1 MSEVTSNKLIYEP
14 INDNYEWIQYNKQLR
29 IIHSIKDD
37 MYQIQSI
44 INACDSIKQ
53 AYHWFEN
60 SSTKELL
67 SEFELEKSTLG
78 IPREA
83 KTYENR
89 KNLAPGLKGYYVHR
103 LLVNTVAMW
112 ASPRYSI
119 RIFKLLDEIATDER
133 KELEQ
138 TIMQKDQT
146 IDQQKQTINQQRPRM
161 VPAKKDKCYKY
172 LIWKEE
178 QPNDPDMIL
187 LHLVKRHNNNFRQV
201 SKHYKSKDE
210 NWFYRENL
218 PIAMTPNEDIKELVK
233 QSFPGSEYDIDGS
246 TILIYKEHLPKLH
259 DLIDKYFD
267 EFQE

>member
-14 INDNYEWIQYNKQLR
+14 INDDYEWIQYNKQLR

-37 MYQIQSI
+37 MYQMQSI
-44 INACDSIKQ
+44 INTCDSLKQ
-53 AYHWFEN
+53 ARHWFDN
-60 SSTKELL
+60 QSTKELL
-67 SEFELEKSTLG
+67 NEFELEKSSGRIL
-78 IPREA
+78 PEE
-83 KTYENR
+83 KLFENR

-103 LLVNTVAMW
+103 LLVNAVAMW

-119 RIFKLLDEIATDER
+119 RIFKLLDEIAKNER

-138 TIMQKDQT
+138 TIMQKE
-146 IDQQKQTINQQRPRM
+146 QTINQQRPRM

-187 LHLVKRHNNNFRQV
+187 LHLVKRHINNFRQV
-201 SKHYKSKDE
+201 SKHYKNKDE

-259 DLIDKYFD
+259 DLFDKYFD
-267 EFQE
+267 EFQSYIPVHQL

>member
-14 INDNYEWIQYNKQLR
+14 INDDYEWIQYNKQLR

-37 MYQIQSI
+37 MYQMQSI

-53 AYHWFEN
+53 AKRWVNSEN
-60 SSTKELL
+60 R
-67 SEFELEKSTLG
+67 SEIFNEIAKVQNCTQDKS
-78 IPREA
+78 IQ
-83 KTYENR
+83 NR
-89 KNLAPGLKGYYVHR
+89 KNLAPGIKGYYVHR
-103 LLVNTVAMW
+103 LLVNYVAMW
-112 ASPRYSI
+112 ASPKYAVH
-119 RIFKLLDEIATDER
+119 IFKLLDEIATNER

-138 TIMQKDQT
+138 TIMQKEQT

-187 LHLVKRHNNNFRQV
+187 LHLVKRHINNFRQV
-201 SKHYKSKDE
+201 SKHYKNKDE

>member
-14 INDNYEWIQYNKQLR
+14 INDDYEWIQYNKQLR

-37 MYQIQSI
+37 MYQMQSI
-44 INACDSIKQ
+44 INTCDSLKQ
-53 AYHWFEN
+53 ARHWFEN
-60 SSTKELL
+60 QSTKELL
-67 SEFELEKSTLG
+67 NEFELEKRSVG
-78 IPREA
+78 ILPDH
-83 KTYENR
+83 KLVENR
-89 KNLAPGLKGYYVHR
+89 KNLPNNLKGYYVHR
-103 LLVNTVAMW
+103 LLVNAVAMW

-119 RIFKLLDEIATDER
+119 RIFKILDEIAKNER
-133 KELEQ
+133 KELE
-138 TIMQKDQT
+138 QT

-187 LHLVKRHNNNFRQV
+187 LHLVKRHINNFRQV
-201 SKHYKSKDE
+201 SKHYKNKDE